1 MKLLLVCAL
10 FLFANFT
17 YSVPVL
23 EDFPDDDDDYECSEL
38 FGVQV
43 RVKLKKKSAISIYS
57 CFIFSTVSFFARV
70 FFSLGVVC
78 HIWTEKADCKIPYL
92 L

>member
-1 MKLLLVCAL
+1 MKFLLVCAL
-10 FLFANFT
+10 FLLVNVV

-43 RVKLKKKSAISIYS
+43 CVTLRKK
-57 CFIFSTVSFFARV
+57 VQ
-70 FFSLGVVC
+70 
-78 HIWTEKADCKIPYL
+78 
-92 L
+92 

>member
-10 FLFANFT
+10 FLLANFT

-43 RVKLKKKSAISIYS
+43 CVKLKKKSAI
-57 CFIFSTVSFFARV
+57 
-70 FFSLGVVC
+70 
-78 HIWTEKADCKIPYL
+78 KYL
-92 L
+92 